1 MQINDNNKKNTQNSR
16 DNKPDK
22 ITVPVTYPDTRY
34 PKTNIANPSDE
45 NVIRAKEWVEF
56 DKL

>member
-1 MQINDNNKKNTQNSR
+1 MEKNNKQKNDLPNRVT
-16 DNKPDK
+16 
-22 ITVPVTYPDTRY
+22 IPVTYPDTRY
-34 PKTNIANPSDE
+34 PKTNTAKPSDK